1 MKSNDNYTTKEHYVP
16 QFYLKYF
23 AGSDGKISCIFV
35 KDKKYCR
42 VAPKTICCEKNIY
55 ETMDDNG
62 HTYARNYLENYFS
75 QVEGH
80 MAILFNNIIERCHD
94 AKNQEALILSSGEK
108 EDIANYLS
116 IQYLRH
122 PIAKNEHNNMIEEFL
137 GKPLNKLEK
146 NIMYTQNDFL
156 SDSSGSE
163 PIFKIN
169 GKNMIESESFS
180 FFMPKDNT
188 KHFFTSDFPVWADIT
203 QSKTDIRSYY
213 FPLSPNIAICMR
225 DRKAVPINWKNNIV
239 KIDDKHVDQ
248 INAFTIRCA
257 PQIILGKDF
266 STGEKKFICNRL
278 S

>member
-1 MKSNDNYTTKEHYVP
+1 MKDNENYTTKEHYVP

-42 VAPKTICCEKNIY
+42 VAPKAICYEKNIY

-80 MAILFNNIIERCHD
+80 MTTLFDNIIERCHD
-94 AKNQEALILSSGEK
+94 IKNQEALILSSGEK

-122 PIAKNEHNNMIEEFL
+122 PIAKNEHNNMIEEL
-137 GKPLNKLEK
+137 WGKPLNKLEK
-146 NIMYTQNDFL
+146 NIMYTQNGFL

-163 PIFKIN
+163 PLFKIN

-180 FFMPKDNT
+180 FLMPKDKT
-188 KHFFTSDFPVWADIT
+188 EHFFTSDFPVWADIT
-203 QSKTDIRSYY
+203 QNKTDVRSYY
-213 FPLSPNIAICMR
+213 FPLSPDIAIYVGK
-225 DRKAVPINWKNNIV
+225 RKNVPIILRNRIV
-239 KIDDKHVDQ
+239 KIDKEHIDRF
-248 INAFTIRCA
+248 NAFIIRRA
-257 PQIILGKDF
+257 PQF
-266 STGEKKFICNRL
+266 VFGENLTIEEQQFIFTCL